1 MQMQSPETIAE
12 ARQNVSAMR
21 VLGQFR
27 QVFSAVRT
35 HFHKLEEQV
44 GVSGAQVWALS
55 VIRDQAGLGIND
67 LAARLN
73 VRQPTASNLVKTLV
87 KRGMVDVNRHGMD
100 KRNVQLSI
108 TAAGLLAVSR
118 APGPVN
124 GVLPHALAD
133 LPPEVLAQLEQ
144 HLSVLVIKLRADEQA
159 ARVPLSEL
167 VSGAVRL

>member
-1 MQMQSPETIAE
+1 MVE
-12 ARQNVSAMR
+12 VSR
-21 VLGQFR
+21 N
-27 QVFSAVRT
+27 
-35 HFHKLEEQV
+35 
-44 GVSGAQVWALS
+44 
-55 VIRDQAGLGIND
+55 GL
-67 LAARLN
+67 
-73 VRQPTASNLVKTLV
+73 
-87 KRGMVDVNRHGMD
+87 D

-144 HLSVLVIKLRADEQA
+144 HLSVLVVKLRADEQA

-167 VSGAVRL
+167 VSGPLRL